1 MKTCPKCKETKSLE
15 DFSKNNSRKDGR
27 CFTCKNCVKK
37 YNQENK
43 EKIHQRKSEW
53 YQKNK
58 TQHLIRCMKYRQS
71 NKDHVKKQKAEYY
84 QKNKDK
90 ITEHMAEYY
99 QKNKESFKKRYKEN
113 EEERKETR
121 MEYRRKN
128 PVAVQAIEL
137 SNSVRRRA
145 KDKKLPID
153 LDFISFPN
161 MLDWLKRQ
169 PRCECCNVE
178 FNMGYKGGKHG
189 PVNDSPSIDK
199 FYPDKGYVEE
209 NVHLLCWACNRAKGD
224 ADLKRMKMIT
234 EWMDKKDKQIKGEKK
249 GRMTW
254 TYTEL
259 HPAVLHKRRMEE
271 RQAEG

>member
-1 MKTCPKCKETKSLE
+1 MKICGKCKETKSLE
-15 DFSKNNSRKDGR
+15 EFSKDNNRKDGR
-27 CFTCKNCVKK
+27 CFACKICTKEYRQNNKERITEQKKK
-37 YNQENK
+37 YYQE
-43 EKIHQRKSEW
+43 
-53 YQKNK
+53 
-58 TQHLIRCMKYRQS
+58 
-71 NKDHVKKQKAEYY
+71 NKDHVAECGKKYRQNNREKILQRKAEYY
-84 QKNKDK
+84 QNNKVK
-90 ITEHMAEYY
+90 ITEQMAEYY
-99 QKNKESFKKRYKEN
+99 QNNKESFKKRYKEN
-113 EEERKETR
+113 EEERKE
-121 MEYRRKN
+121 YRREYQRRN
-128 PVAVQAIEL
+128 PVTVQAIEL
-137 SNSVRRRA
+137 SSSVRRRA
-145 KDKKLPID
+145 KKDKIPID

-189 PVNDSPSIDK
+189 PRNDSPSVDK
-199 FYPDKGYVEE
+199 FYPDKGYVEG
-209 NVHLLCWACNRAKGD
+209 NVYLLCWACNKAKGD

-234 EWMDKKDKQIKGEKK
+234 EWMDKTDKQIKGEKK